1 MHVCLQAA
9 GSQKVTVKV
18 RKLSQPAMAQNDGC
32 EVDGACSVRLS
43 CADSITDYDIVI
55 NTVPALVLT
64 RSELEMMKKDALIID
79 LASKPGGTDFEAAQR
94 LGRRVVHALALP
106 GRTAPITSG
115 KIIAEAVRNIF
126 IERRE
131 TDVFTRH

>member
-1 MHVCLQAA
+1 MSVAA
-9 GSQKVTVKV
+9 
-18 RKLSQPAMAQNDGC
+18 RKLSQLAMAQNDGC
-32 EVDGACSVRLS
+32 ESLPLGELSV
-43 CADSITDYDIVI
+43 AAQNADIVI

-64 RSELEMMKKDALIID
+64 HSELGMMKKDALIID